1 MAARGYLSSQA
12 VVLARVVSAAVSDI
26 GTITSSSSGASD
38 SRGRQDGVSPRSI
51 SAMNVRGGIQ
61 KNVAGNNFSNSSSS
75 GSSGSRQSSTQ
86 LPPNESTHITIHATT
101 TDHLCRAFTNA
112 LFESC
117 SSFLVLFQTQQATD
131 PGIAST
137 LLLWT
142 QNQVN

>member
-12 VVLARVVSAAVSDI
+12 VVLARVVSAAVADI

-86 LPPNESTHITIHATT
+86 LPPNESTHITIHAVT